1 MATNIIDPND
11 INASGSLVNLGLNAS
26 PDYSDMFIFAELT
39 AERRGASI
47 LTSNGVG
54 RTTLD
59 SAEDAVKIN
68 LMGFDNE
75 SGQYTTK
82 WTNTL
87 DGTKATPFEGFGIT
101 NIHIKTNS
109 SYMPIVDIEFVD
121 IKGLSLITLGTKS
134 PYSVIYSFPPP
145 IFKLTVKGYYGKAIK
160 YNLHLV
166 KQNTRFDATS
176 GNYFINANFVAQRY
190 APLTDI
196 LFKYV
201 DIMPLMKEGVTPG
214 GESNIGVDFN
224 YAQKPKNTRE
234 LITRAKKLYD
244 DIDQFKVDSAE
255 ASKLNEIKDGF
266 TETQILINQ
275 IANFKT
281 FVNTDL
287 QTNFNMHIFNMAGTY
302 SPEPGS
308 DASTNDSQAIRKID
322 KLLTYDNAIKGFSP
336 DEVNDVNFNQR
347 LCLLYSYAEKPN
359 KIDQSLSAAK
369 MQQIKDVSKSL
380 RNNLLREAQ
389 RVNSDIKDDSIKLL
403 NENDL
408 QPFKGQKF
416 IGLDITKLYTQ
427 VRQDLVGK
435 QQDYA
440 TKNKA
445 FKDKINDIATR
456 TLGFVPTIRNVF
468 GIITNDVET
477 VFGDLRGVCEAAE
490 TEHKNNFAQIVSNN
504 NTKKDFISAFPLV
517 LKTTSVNDSTSGG
530 NTITRTER
538 AYPGESGLGFED
550 VYFPEVEFVENF
562 ITTFLNIIKSE
573 QIENLKESVDQDGNN
588 KWLPVNPLDS
598 VVNGRL
604 NADSPY
610 KNTYKVIGSP
620 SEKSVVN
627 ELINRYYIASQYSYA
642 YLYYKPDAAAVSQFF
657 KFLGVDINTKNDD
670 LVKYVAQA
678 EATNLVNSMVDATL
692 LSSLETQATEWGKN
706 INGFY
711 TALESSASHYA
722 NFDDQIDPVHGDAYL
737 LINGQKITK
746 NRANEDYHGFEMLFS
761 QPVLR
766 NKSNGGTST
775 ESDGQVNVVEEF
787 IDKVGDDGIINNLIF
802 DSHGFSDFTK
812 QNIAYI
818 KDEATE
824 DSAKYDSDFIENKK
838 VLGIT
843 TGDNTLLDRFI
854 IGLGY
859 SDAKFKALLSDPLVT
874 TDIKAFITL
883 SSLCGSLTYYHSE
896 VNKKFALPAVIEV
909 PKFAHLNMGAYA
921 YFYNTDFPTPPATDV
936 SIDYTKEKYGIGLSA
951 DIYSTYINNI
961 AKNDVDL
968 LVSNFVDFISATNE
982 NGFNSLNAKILSL
995 ITEVQALNLTDV
1007 ELKKK
1012 QYQRRLEP
1020 AGDLNS
1026 QTETDYS
1033 SILVKYIQKQYLL
1046 NYTEITF
1053 LPTNMTDGGL
1063 STLPV
1068 NNFVPIKELN
1078 QISTYKNINDNYFGQ
1093 FFKEVIKLCEEK
1105 KQNLNKIE
1113 ANFQQSI
1120 QDNDIKTQTYYSFKA
1135 IADKWIVGLD
1145 STFTYGAGGKHM
1157 IDLSDNADHS
1167 QDEFLFIDRFFND
1180 IGDKVIIDFR
1190 PIVELSQDYDVS
1202 VFSVLARILAL
1213 NGFEFFP
1220 IQNFLNFQQDEW
1232 QKSFKTYG
1240 SSRELILSQSP
1251 AFICMYIGGTSSQL
1265 DDALSGFED
1274 DGFKDENALLR
1285 SPDYNVNNVKG
1296 FKVGFARQNQS
1307 MFTSIELNTNEHKE
1321 TNESLA
1327 ILSEIAQ
1334 DQSASSPVPKGQ
1346 NLFSTY
1352 EQRSYTCKVQGFGNM
1367 MIQPTQYFLLENV
1380 PMFNGAYLIL
1390 DVEHDIIP
1398 NSMKTNFSGVR
1409 VRTNPNP
1416 LVTEF
1421 STSAGVKSGDSD
1433 AITNGVVN
1441 QAGVTAGDGTNRN
1454 NPNSTGS
1461 AGFPNTSVFPT
1472 NPPITNDM
1480 TGRLISPQQ

>member
-1 MATNIIDPND
+1 MATNIIDPNN
-11 INASGSLVNLGLNAS
+11 INASPSLVNLGLNAS

-39 AERRGASI
+39 AQRRSASI
-47 LTSNGVG
+47 LNSDGVG

-59 SAEDAVKIN
+59 TAEDAVKIN
-68 LMGFDNE
+68 MMGFDNE
-75 SGQYTTK
+75 SGQYTTR
-82 WTNTL
+82 WTNNL

-101 NIHIKTNS
+101 SIRISTNS
-109 SYMPIVDIEFVD
+109 SYMPQVEIEFVD
-121 IKGLSLITLGTKS
+121 IRGLSLITLGTKS

-145 IFKLTVKGYYGKAIK
+145 IFKLTVKGYYGKAIT

-176 GNYFINANFVAQRY
+176 GNYFINASFVAQRY
-190 APLTDI
+190 APLTDV

-201 DIMPLMKEGVTPG
+201 DIVPLMKEGVTPG
-214 GESNIGVDFN
+214 GESNIAVDFDF
-224 YAQKPKNTRE
+224 AQKPKNTRE

-244 DIDQFKVDSAE
+244 DIDQFKVDSEE
-255 ASKLNEIKDGF
+255 AAQLNEIKDGF

-287 QTNFNMHIFNMAGTY
+287 QANFNMHIFNMSGTY
-302 SPEPGS
+302 SPEPGA
-308 DASTNDSQAIRKID
+308 DLSTNDSQAIRQIN
-322 KLLTYDNAIKGFSP
+322 KLQAYDNAIKDYSP
-336 DEVNDVNFNQR
+336 DEVSDANFNQR

-359 KIDQSLSAAK
+359 NVDQTLSPAK

-389 RVNSDIKDDSIKLL
+389 RVNSEIKDNSIKLL

-408 QPFKGQKF
+408 QPYNGKKF
-416 IGLDITKLYTQ
+416 LGLDITNLYIA

-440 TKNKA
+440 SKNKA
-445 FKDKINDIATR
+445 FKDKINDIAER
-456 TLGFVPTIRNVF
+456 SLGFVPTIRNVF
-468 GIITNDVET
+468 GIITQDVET
-477 VFGDLRGVCEAAE
+477 VFGDLRDVCKAAE
-490 TEHKNNFAQIVSNN
+490 TQHANNFDQIVSNN

-517 LKTTSVNDSTSGG
+517 LKTVSVNDSTSGG
-530 NTITRTER
+530 NTVTRTER
-538 AYPGESGLGFED
+538 AYPGEEGLGFED

-610 KNTYKVIGSP
+610 KNTYKVIGAP
-620 SEKSVVN
+620 SEKSVVS
-627 ELINRYYIASQYSYA
+627 EMLNRFYIASQYSYC
-642 YLYYKPDAAAVSQFF
+642 YLFYEPDAAALKDIGEFF
-657 KFLGVDINTKNDD
+657 GLVIKNKNDD
-670 LVKYVAQA
+670 LVEYVAKS
-678 EATNLVNSMVDATL
+678 EATNLVNSIVDATL
-692 LSSLETQATEWGKN
+692 LSSLETQATSWGKSLD
-706 INGFY
+706 GFY
-711 TALESSASHYA
+711 TTLESSAAHYA
-722 NFDDQIDPVHGDAYL
+722 DFNDQTDPVYGDSYVV
-737 LINGQKITK
+737 INGQKITK
-746 NRANEDYHGFEMLFS
+746 NRVNEEYRGFELLFN
-761 QPVLR
+761 QPVFR
-766 NKSNGGTST
+766 NKSNGGVST
-775 ESDGQVNVVEEF
+775 ESDGEVNIVEKF
-787 IDKVGDDGIINNLIF
+787 IDKVGDDGLINNIIF
-802 DSHGFSDFTK
+802 DSHGFDDFTK
-812 QNIAYI
+812 QNIAYV
-818 KDEATE
+818 KDDANEE
-824 DSAKYDSDFIENKK
+824 ESLDSDFIENKK
-838 VLGIT
+838 VFGIT
-843 TGDNTLLDRFI
+843 TGDNTLLDRFVV
-854 IGLGY
+854 GLGY
-859 SDAKFKALLSDPLVT
+859 SDTKIKSILNDPNVT

-883 SSLCGSLTYYHSE
+883 QTLCGSVTYYHKE

-909 PKFAHLNMGAYA
+909 PKFAHLTMGAYA
-921 YFYNTDFPTPPATDV
+921 YFYNSNFPLPQATED
-936 SIDYTKEKYGIGLSA
+936 SLIYTKDTYDIGLSA
-951 DIYSTYINNI
+951 DVYSTYINNI

-968 LVSNFVDFISATNE
+968 LVSYFSEFISSTNE
-982 NGFNSLNAKILSL
+982 NGFLSLNNKILSL
-995 ITEVQALNLTDV
+995 INEVAALNITDI
-1007 ELKKK
+1007 ERKKE
-1012 QYQRRLEP
+1012 QYERRLEP
-1020 AGDLNS
+1020 SGDLNT
-1026 QTETDYS
+1026 QTETDFS
-1033 SILVKYIQKQYLL
+1033 SILIKYLQKLYLL

-1053 LPTNMTDGGL
+1053 LPTNVPENGA
-1063 STLPV
+1063 LPL
-1068 NNFVPIKELN
+1068 NNFLPLAEIN
-1078 QISTYKNINDNYFGQ
+1078 RRSTRNRQINDNYFGI
-1093 FFKEVIKLCEEK
+1093 FFKEVVRLCEEK

-1135 IADKWIVGLD
+1135 IADKWVVGLD
-1145 STFTYGAGGKHM
+1145 DTFAYGNQRPL
-1157 IDLSDNADHS
+1157 IDLTDNADHS
-1167 QDEFLFIDRFFND
+1167 QDEFLFVDRFFND

-1190 PIVELSQDYDVS
+1190 PLVELSQDYDVS
-1202 VFSVLARILAL
+1202 VFSVLSKILAL

-1240 SSRELILSQSP
+1240 SSRELIRSQTP

-1274 DGFKDENALLR
+1274 DGFRDENALLR

-1296 FKVGFARQNQS
+1296 FKVGFARQNQT
-1307 MFTSIELNTNEHKE
+1307 MFSSIELNTNEHKE

-1352 EQRSYTCKVQGFGNM
+1352 EQRSYTCKVQGFGNV

-1390 DVEHDIIP
+1390 NVDHEIIP
-1398 NSMKTNFSGVR
+1398 NSMKTSFTGVR

-1421 STSAGVKSGDSD
+1421 STSAGIKSGDSD

-1461 AGFPNTSVFPT
+1461 AGFPNTTVFPV

-1480 TGRLISPQQ
+1480 TGRLISPNV